1 MVQDLCPSA
10 SGPFDFGDRCI
21 RETWAYLFPTGIVFF
36 LCLFSLPFSLPPRVR
51 RVLGLDALQPFLTL
65 EEAEVLSSDVHA
77 LDRDGESATVPKP
90 SLWRTVMLTS
100 ISLLEGTAWFG
111 LGMYYR
117 VIGDPIEASSIL
129 PPLLGLSWIYAVLRS
144 SLRPSV
150 TVPYDLLILF
160 VVHVVMGLWVIG
172 ALVYAQYVLDEAL
185 PGIGWMMGIGACMA
199 GVVVQLA
206 IVINMPMAV
215 PDSRIKKDVVSAV
228 YSFWWSSDFTIY
240 RVRCYPPRTTAPCGN
255 G

>member
-1 MVQDLCPSA
+1 MVVSNLCPSA

-36 LCLFSLPFSLPPRVR
+36 LCLFSLPFSLPLRVR

-65 EEAEVLSSDVHA
+65 DEAEALSSDVHT
-77 LDRDGESATVPKP
+77 LDRDGESATIRKP
-90 SLWRTVMLTS
+90 SLWRTIMLTS
-100 ISLLEGTAWFG
+100 ISLLEGAAWLG
-111 LGMYYR
+111 LGLYYR
-117 VIGDPIEASSIL
+117 VTGDPISASSIL
-129 PPLLGLSWIYAVLRS
+129 PPILGLSWIYAVLRS

-160 VVHVVMGLWVIG
+160 VVHVVTGLWIIG
-172 ALVYAQYVLDEAL
+172 GLVYAQYVRDEEL
-185 PGIGWMMGIGACMA
+185 PGIGWMTGIGACMA

-215 PDSRIKKDVVSAV
+215 PDSRMKKDVVSV
-228 YSFWWSSDFTIY
+228 ICSFLWFSDYTI
-240 RVRCYPPRTTAPCGN
+240 P
-255 G
+255 